1 MPLRCWPLAVF
12 GAALVLTACGG
23 GGGDGGSTTTAP
35 PTTIAFDRSQL
46 PEQVTLLAPT
56 DSKVVIL
63 RDNVDQRLRST
74 SQGGIHEVLLAFRG
88 PQSAFTAQC
97 PAVPAAEASVLV
109 VYFRGAFVTEQGQ
122 PANTAMASTS
132 EANVTAITYGTNPTL
147 DPFTWCRTPSVPL
160 G

>member
-1 MPLRCWPLAVF
+1 MILGLALALAL
-12 GAALVLTACGG
+12 AAGACGG
-23 GGGDGGSTTTAP
+23 GDDDGASTTTAP

-46 PEQVTLLAPT
+46 PAQVTLLGPT
-56 DSKVVIL
+56 DSQVVIL

-88 PQSAFTAQC
+88 PQSAFAPQC
-97 PAVPAAEASVLV
+97 PALPTDDSSVLV
-109 VYFRGAFVTEQGQ
+109 VYFRGAFITEQGQ

-132 EANVTAITYGTNPTL
+132 EANVTSITYAANPTL